1 MIVDEKSAHVRKQP
15 ASGDTTVNL
24 QNRISNFLDASFLSR
39 DQRVHDVLQTAL
51 ATDQVNATL
60 SWKFSLYYRFRWL
73 VPIFV
78 RQMVQR
84 NRSTNFDV
92 RDDWF
97 IPQATMKQLADAVS
111 QDPVEIVHPWPDRKP
126 YSFVVTHDVETKYGL
141 DLIPKMAAIEE
152 KHGFRSSWNLIPKK
166 YKIDQG
172 LLDDLHARGFEI
184 GVHGYNHDGR
194 LFESKRKFQGR
205 SGFINQSAARFR
217 ATGFRA
223 PMVHRDLELI
233 VEHLDF
239 NYDASCFDVDPF
251 QAMSGGVGSLW
262 PFMIDN
268 KIVELPYTM
277 PQDHTLFTSLCQT
290 DTETWEK
297 KFDYLKR
304 NCGMVML
311 LTHPD
316 YMDTQARLNLY
327 DRFLGS
333 IREEGQGWFT
343 LPSQLAD
350 WWREREKAADVLESG
365 DGNLQQL
372 DSAFGKFAV
381 SLLRGEGAEVRIQPT
396 CQNG

>member
-1 MIVDEKSAHVRKQP
+1 
-15 ASGDTTVNL
+15 
-24 QNRISNFLDASFLSR
+24 
-39 DQRVHDVLQTAL
+39 
-51 ATDQVNATL
+51 
-60 SWKFSLYYRFRWL
+60 
-73 VPIFV
+73 
-78 RQMVQR
+78 
-84 NRSTNFDV
+84 
-92 RDDWF
+92 
-97 IPQATMKQLADAVS
+97 
-111 QDPVEIVHPWPDRKP
+111 
-126 YSFVVTHDVETKYGL
+126 
-141 DLIPKMAAIEE
+141 
-152 KHGFRSSWNLIPKK
+152 
-166 YKIDQG
+166 
-172 LLDDLHARGFEI
+172 
-184 GVHGYNHDGR
+184 
-194 LFESKRKFQGR
+194 
-205 SGFINQSAARFR
+205 
-217 ATGFRA
+217 
-223 PMVHRDLELI
+223 
-233 VEHLDF
+233 
-239 NYDASCFDVDPF
+239 
-251 QAMSGGVGSLW
+251 
-262 PFMIDN
+262 
-268 KIVELPYTM
+268 M